1 MALIKRHVRINY
13 RQRLFELGRGIAGR
27 PCVNCSCWG
36 DIKVAEKKP
45 DLSAE
50 EIIRFFSFV
59 SPYFNRVSTGDIG
72 ISVWLG
78 DECLAYSPARSLDFG
93 IMPGDKLKPGT
104 AGEVAIR
111 EKRPVSVQ
119 MSREKSPWK
128 IPYLVNATPFL
139 NEGGMAVGCVVTTA
153 TTDTQDAIRASAETL
168 TVSSE
173 EIATSLQRINGEAE
187 VIENSCMALKHSMKS
202 MMGSLEDTKK
212 IIEFVNHIASQTNV
226 LGINA
231 SIEAARAG
239 SAGKGFAVVA
249 DEVRKLADQCSAST
263 RQISEVITGIRRRC
277 EETGKEFEMMAMVLR
292 RQQAAVQ
299 EISSSTEELNAAA
312 QQLHAITVEIQ

>member
-1 MALIKRHVRINY
+1 MVEITPNLSSVGII
-13 RQRLFELGRGIAGR
+13 RLF
-27 PCVNCSCWG
+27 SH
-36 DIKVAEKKP
+36 
-45 DLSAE
+45 
-50 EIIRFFSFV
+50 V
-59 SPYFNRVSTGDIG
+59 SPYFNSVSTTDMG

-78 DECLAYSPARSLDFG
+78 DECLAYSPSRTLDFG
-93 IMPGDKLKPGT
+93 IKPGDKLKPGS
-104 AGEVAIR
+104 AGEVAMR
-111 EKRPVSVQ
+111 EKRQVSIQ

-128 IPYLVNATPFL
+128 IPYLVNAMPFFD
-139 NEGGMAVGCVVTTA
+139 EKGDAVGCVVTTE

-168 TVSSE
+168 TVSSG

-187 VIENSCMALKHSMKS
+187 VIENSCAALKDSMKS
-202 MMGSLEDTKK
+202 MLGSLEDTKK
-212 IIEFVNHIASQTNV
+212 IIGFVNHIASQTNV

-239 SAGKGFAVVA
+239 SAGRGFAVVA

-263 RQISEVITGIRRRC
+263 RQIGEVITGIRRSC
-277 EETGKEFEMMAMVLR
+277 EETGKEFEMMDMVLR

-312 QQLHAITVEIQ
+312 QQLHAITVEIK